1 MSRAQDYLRQIA
13 SILERY
19 ELVPQVTEEMM
30 QQGCKKLR
38 EEPGIT
44 TLDGAFLV
52 LEAWMPDRCVRL
64 GSDVHNNE
72 DAAQA
77 LRALAKATGGEWRL
91 TDVSATVVSET
102 EEGRMEA
109 IDFVSQG
116 KPMRWQHTVSSQ
128 DGVSSGWAEAFMAWL
143 MEFMETS
150 LSGMFWGPLLD
161 NRTLLLCYLPEPA
174 AMELMMVQSQLG
186 AEFDMP
192 SDYGDAFRA
201 FVDAL

>member
-19 ELVPQVTEEMM
+19 QLVPQATEEMM

-38 EEPGIT
+38 EAQEIT
-44 TLDGAFLV
+44 SVEGAFLV
-52 LEAWMPDRCVRL
+52 LEAWLPNRCVRL
-64 GSDVHNNE
+64 DSDIHNSE
-72 DAAQA
+72 GAAQA
-77 LRALAKATGGEWRL
+77 LRALARATGGEWNL
-91 TDVSATVVSET
+91 TDVSSTVVSET

-109 IDFVSQG
+109 IDFVFQG
-116 KPMRWQHTVSSQ
+116 KPTRWQHTVSSK
-128 DGVSSGWAEAFMAWL
+128 DGPVRWDEAFMVWL

-174 AMELMMVQSQLG
+174 AMELMMLQSQLE

>member
-1 MSRAQDYLRQIA
+1 MGRAQDYLRQIA
-13 SILERY
+13 SILARY

-44 TLDGAFLV
+44 TIDGAFVV

-64 GSDVHNNE
+64 ASDMHNSE

-77 LRALAKATGGEWRL
+77 LRALAGATGGEWRL
-91 TDVSATVVSET
+91 TDVSSTVVSET

-109 IDFVSQG
+109 IDFVFQG
-116 KPMRWQHTVSSQ
+116 KPTRWQHTVSLQVGQ
-128 DGVSSGWAEAFMAWL
+128 DGWAEAFMAWL

-161 NRTLLLCYLPEPA
+161 NRILLLCYLPEPA